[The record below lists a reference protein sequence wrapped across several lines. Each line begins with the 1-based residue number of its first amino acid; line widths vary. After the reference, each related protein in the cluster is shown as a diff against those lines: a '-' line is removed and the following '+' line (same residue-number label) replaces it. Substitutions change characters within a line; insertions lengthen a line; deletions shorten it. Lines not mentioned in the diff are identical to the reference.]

1 MRMGQ
6 DHTPNPYVECQGHQ
20 LHNLARLQMT
30 GCENAAVA
38 RNRFKRGD
46 QFGFGFAGF
55 IEYNDRGVR
64 DDLGGNRGLRVG
76 CMRAASGPARVKAEA
91 MQP

>member
-1 MRMGQ
+1 MGQ
-6 DHTPNPYVECQGHQ
+6 DHTPNPYVECERHQ

-64 DDLGGNRGLRVG
+64 DDLCGNRGLRG
-76 CMRAASGPARVKAEA
+76 RLRACSIGPQVVTA
-91 MQP
+91 